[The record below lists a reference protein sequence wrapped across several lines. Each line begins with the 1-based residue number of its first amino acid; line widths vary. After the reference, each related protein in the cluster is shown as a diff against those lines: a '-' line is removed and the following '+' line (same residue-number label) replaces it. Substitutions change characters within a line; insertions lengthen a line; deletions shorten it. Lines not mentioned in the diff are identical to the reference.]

1 MEIFSD
7 KCKRV
12 EKFYNKGVNDNIIKK
27 DLILNYRNS
36 PYTFKKNFL
45 LILIIAKLYK

>member
-36 PYTFKKNFL
+36 PYTFKKKLSPDFDNSE
-45 LILIIAKLYK
+45 II